1 MTKRKLLLSI
11 FLILIQIFLV
21 NCHVVSS
28 HKIFI
33 RSNQVGFFSDDLKTA
48 VVISD
53 TTLKSEKFYIR
64 NSNSDKIILEKS
76 LPQKTKQYGN
86 FKYCYELDFS
96 ELKDEGK
103 YFIEIEEQ
111 KSFPFLISESPFNG
125 IKDSLIL
132 FLKVQRC
139 GPTNPLLHQ
148 PCHLSDATK
157 LVGIKDSSA
166 KDLTGGWHDA
176 GDYIKFLKTTA
187 YTTYMLIFSYEFD
200 KNKFGFDNDKNNVP
214 DILEE
219 AKIGLDWLLRC
230 NFEKD
235 KLVSQVQDE
244 RDHNVGFRLPEK
256 DTLQFDRPAF
266 VSLGKN
272 SLGIYVAALSIAA
285 RIWKEKFYDEVFSN
299 KCLRAA
305 KNIYSMRNSLQDI
318 DSTYSHD
325 YPEKS
330 FEGKLAL
337 AAIELYNTTK
347 NETYLNDAIS
357 YGKKAQ
363 SDYWWSYGD
372 YNSLAHFNIAKYK
385 PGYSKYIYQ
394 TLVSAKNK
402 IDTLLFKEGLSY
414 SWGTTNSLLGIS
426 LQTIL
431 YKQLTGST
439 EFDSLSTFQRDYILG
454 RNPWGISFIYNIGSN
469 FPNHLHS
476 QIAHFNKG
484 YLPGAL
490 SAGPAPIE
498 IINQFKI
505 ERKNFKYDDFNLTS
519 VKYYDDE
526 MDYITNEPTLVGNA
540 TAIFVFGNF
549 SK

>member
-299 KCLRAA
+299 KCLQAA
-305 KNIYSMRNSLQDI
+305 KNIYSMRNSVQDI
-318 DSTYSHD
+318 DSTYSQD

-372 YNSLAHFNIAKYK
+372 YNSLAHFKIAKYK